1 MDLDL
6 NCIYV
11 QAVTQRPFK
20 DMGTVTE
27 NQTKVHLAQYYFF
40 AVDQQLIPSEEVKK
54 ISYCQLHTYIQYS
67 NVFDA

>member
-40 AVDQQLIPSEEVKK
+40 AVD
-54 ISYCQLHTYIQYS
+54 
-67 NVFDA
+67 